1 MVARLNGGGAIGATG
16 GRGGARRE
24 KEAERLG
31 LDERRKLRGWDE
43 EGQEEVND
51 QEEEGSTR
59 NKTYSVARSG

>member
-1 MVARLNGGGAIGATG
+1 VVPSEPQAGGV
-16 GRGGARRE
+16 
-24 KEAERLG
+24 G

-59 NKTYSVARSG
+59 NKTYSVTRSG

>member
-16 GRGGARRE
+16 GRV
-24 KEAERLG
+24 G